1 MKKQLLF
8 GLLLAWSI
16 IGVATAES
24 INMQAIS
31 ITTDPAPL
39 EAGEDADLDFKIRN
53 TGTGVAEDITITI
66 NDSYPFT
73 VKPGRD
79 RTRTTGNIQPLS
91 EYYVSTEILVADD
104 APNGVNTL
112 PITIGNDEF
121 TTTKEL
127 RLDVEQDTADL
138 QLANIKTT
146 PSRLTPDMDD
156 VTLSFD
162 VINQGETD
170 AENTV
175 MNIALPAGFQD
186 ISTFSTRDAL
196 GTIQPGEQ
204 KTASFTVDIT
214 ETARSGDIDLP
225 ITVRYGE
232 SDAQYEVEDELTLYL
247 AGRPNLRLTDAQGDL
262 VAGETNT
269 LRLNITNKGREEAEA
284 ARVRAVEASDLPL
297 EFESASE
304 YLGTVEPGVNTT
316 AVFDVTVDS
325 DAPAKQYLLDFQLRG
340 VNDETVYVNE
350 LTLPQDVG
358 ENNEESTAPWTYILI
373 GGALLIGAGAYYMY
387 RW

>member
-8 GLLLAWSI
+8 GLLLVWSV
-16 IGVATAES
+16 IGIAAAES

-39 EAGEDADLDFKIRN
+39 EAGDDADLDFKIRN

-79 RTRTTGNIQPLS
+79 RTRTTGDIQPLS
-91 EYYVSTEILVADD
+91 EYYVSTEILVADG
-104 APNGVNTL
+104 APDGVNTL
-112 PITIGNDEF
+112 PITISNDEF
-121 TTTKEL
+121 ATTKEL

-138 QLANIKTT
+138 QLANIQTT
-146 PSRLTPDMDD
+146 PSQLTPDMDD

-162 VINQGETD
+162 VVNQGETA

-175 MNIALPAGFQD
+175 MNIDLPTGFQEV
-186 ISTFSTRDAL
+186 STFSTRDSL
-196 GTIQPGEQ
+196 GMIQPGEQ
-204 KTASFTVDIT
+204 KTASFTADIT
-214 ETARSGDIDLP
+214 DAARSGDVSLP

-232 SDAQYEVEDELTLYL
+232 DNAQYEVEDQLTVYL
-247 AGRPNLRLTDAQGDL
+247 AGRPDLQLTDAVGAL
-262 VAGETNT
+262 KAGETNT
-269 LRLNITNKGREEAEA
+269 VRLNITNKGGEEAEA

-297 EFESASE
+297 EFESASQ
-304 YLGTVEPGVNTT
+304 YLGTVEPGVDTT
-316 AVFDVTVDS
+316 AIFDVTVDS

-340 VNDETVYVNE
+340 VNDETVHINE
-350 LTLPQDVG
+350 ITVPQDVQRNNG
-358 ENNEESTAPWTYILI
+358 ESSTPWTYIVI
-373 GGALLIGAGAYYMY
+373 GGILLSLAAYYLY
-387 RW
+387 RG